1 LGKGDPLAEEGR
13 LKGKP
18 AIFTERREASMKR
31 EVILLRHAHAE
42 SQKAGEADADRPL
55 SARGVD
61 EAVAA
66 GRWLHKKSALPAR
79 VLCSPAARARQTLQH
94 ALGDVAATSEPRIYE
109 ASAGELIALIDDH
122 ADAPRL
128 LLVGHNPGFETLV
141 ALLATGQSGDFRGV
155 PPGGIA
161 WFEIDATAEPGAG
174 RLEAFWSP

>member
-1 LGKGDPLAEEGR
+1 
-13 LKGKP
+13 
-18 AIFTERREASMKR
+18 MKR

-42 SQKAGEADADRPL
+42 TGQPGQADVDRAL
-55 SARGVD
+55 SPRGVD
-61 EAVAA
+61 EASAA
-66 GRWLHKKSALPAR
+66 GRWLRDKAALPAR
-79 VLCSPAARARQTLQH
+79 ILCSPALRARQTLQH
-94 ALGDVAATSEPRIYE
+94 ALGDVASVSEPRIYE

-161 WFEIDATAEPGAG
+161 WFEIDASAEPGAG

>member
-1 LGKGDPLAEEGR
+1 
-13 LKGKP
+13 
-18 AIFTERREASMKR
+18 MKR

-42 SQKAGEADADRPL
+42 ALKPGQTDAERPL
-55 SARGVD
+55 SRRGID
-61 EAVAA
+61 EAQAA
-66 GRWLHKKSALPAR
+66 GRWLRKQSLMPAR
-79 VLCSPAARARQTLQH
+79 ILCSPAVRTQQTLH
-94 ALGDVAATSEPRIYE
+94 EALGDVAAASEPRIYE

-122 ADAPRL
+122 SDAARL
-128 LLVGHNPGFETLV
+128 MLVGHNPGFETLV